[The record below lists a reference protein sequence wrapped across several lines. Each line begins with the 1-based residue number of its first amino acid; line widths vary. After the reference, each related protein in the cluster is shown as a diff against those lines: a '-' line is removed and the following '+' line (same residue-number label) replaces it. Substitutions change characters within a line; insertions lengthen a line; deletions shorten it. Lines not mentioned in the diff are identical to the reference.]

1 MEPLVQAGC
10 CDRDT
15 ERSQKLSSI
24 ETTAERALQLC
35 SRIVETEVVALPDAV
50 GRVSAGDT
58 VSLFSLPIHDHSAV
72 DGYALGSS
80 GKGSF
85 RIVGRLTAGETP
97 KDALNKSEAIR
108 IMTGAPVPE
117 GTECVVMQE
126 HASVESGYV
135 SPTFEVPV
143 GDNVRRTGEDVRAFD
158 TLVRAGTRLDA
169 RHTALLTA
177 SGLQNAG
184 VVRKVRVAVLS
195 TGNELRDTGV
205 GMGPG
210 HIFDT
215 NRPMLRAL
223 LSSNRTEITD
233 LGIERDNLEAIT
245 ATLKNAAR
253 THDLIITSGGVSVG
267 EEDHLK
273 PAVVA
278 AGGSIE
284 SWRMAI
290 KPGKPVALGK
300 IGNAVY
306 LGLPGNPLA
315 CFVDFLL
322 LGRPIIDGLSGATRR
337 DPLVQNAKAAF
348 EWTRRPGR
356 REFFPCNIVGTSE
369 EGLPLLEKTGR
380 AGSARLLPLIEADG
394 LGVVDA
400 DCTDVQ
406 PGSHLQFYPFRAD
419 MGL

>member
-1 MEPLVQAGC
+1 MEQLAQTGC
-10 CDRDT
+10 CDRDSEKGQT
-15 ERSQKLSSI
+15 LSSI
-24 ETTAERALQLC
+24 EKTIERALELC
-35 SRIVETEVVALPDAV
+35 PRISETEVVPLPEAV
-50 GRVSAGDT
+50 GRVSGGDT
-58 VSLFSLPIHDHSAV
+58 ISLFSLPIHDHSAV
-72 DGYALGSS
+72 DGYALGGS
-80 GKGSF
+80 GKKSF
-85 RIVGRLTAGETP
+85 KIIGRLTAGDTP
-97 KDALNKSEAIR
+97 QTTLKDDEAMR

-117 GTECVVMQE
+117 GTTCVVMQE
-126 HASVESGYV
+126 HAVVEDGFV
-135 SPTFEVPV
+135 NPTFEVPE
-143 GDNVRRTGEDVRAFD
+143 GDNVRRTGEDVKAFD

-169 RHTALLTA
+169 RHTAIMTA

-184 VVRKVRVAVLS
+184 VVRKIRVAILS

-223 LSSNRTEITD
+223 LSSNRTQVTD
-233 LGIERDNLEAIT
+233 LGIERDNLDAIT
-245 ATLKNAAR
+245 ETLRKASE

-273 PAVVA
+273 PAVIA

-290 KPGKPVALGK
+290 KPGKPVALGT

-337 DPLVQNAKAAF
+337 DALIQNAKAAF
-348 EWTRRPGR
+348 EWSRRPGR

-394 LGVVDA
+394 LGVVEA
-400 DCTDVQ
+400 ECTDVR
-406 PGSHLQFYPFRAD
+406 PGSRLKFYPFRAD

>member
-1 MEPLVQAGC
+1 MEQLAQNGC
-10 CDRDT
+10 CDRDSDK
-15 ERSQKLSSI
+15 SQTLSSI
-24 ETTAERALQLC
+24 EKTVERALELC
-35 SRIVETEVVALPDAV
+35 PRISETEVVPLPEAV
-50 GRVSAGDT
+50 GRVSGGDT
-58 VSLFSLPIHDHSAV
+58 ISLFSLPIHDHSAV
-72 DGYALGSS
+72 DGYALGGS
-80 GKGSF
+80 GKKSSK
-85 RIVGRLTAGETP
+85 IVGRLTAGDTP
-97 KDALNKSEAIR
+97 QTALQDGEAMR

-117 GTECVVMQE
+117 GTACVVMQE
-126 HASVESGYV
+126 HAVVADGFV
-135 SPTFEVPV
+135 SPTFDVPE
-143 GDNVRRTGEDVRAFD
+143 GDNVRRTGEDVKAFD

-169 RHTALLTA
+169 RHTAIMTA

-184 VVRKVRVAVLS
+184 VVRKVRVAILS

-223 LSSNRTEITD
+223 LSSNRTEVTD
-233 LGIERDNLEAIT
+233 LGIERDNLDAI
-245 ATLKNAAR
+245 AETLRKASQS
-253 THDLIITSGGVSVG
+253 HDLIITSGGVSVG

-273 PAVVA
+273 PAVIA
-278 AGGSIE
+278 AGGNIE

-290 KPGKPVALGK
+290 KPGKPVALGTVGK
-300 IGNAVY
+300 AVY

-322 LGRPIIDGLSGATRR
+322 LGRPIIDGLSGAARR
-337 DPLVQNAKAAF
+337 DALVQYAKAAF
-348 EWTRRPGR
+348 EWSRRPGR

-394 LGVVDA
+394 LGVVEA
-400 DCTDVQ
+400 ECTEIQ
-406 PGSHLQFYPFRAD
+406 AGSQLKFYPFRAD

>member
-10 CDRDT
+10 CDRGT
-15 ERSQKLSSI
+15 EKGPTLSSI
-24 ETTAERALQLC
+24 EATAERALQLC
-35 SRIVETEVVALPDAV
+35 SKIAETEIVTLPSAV

-80 GKGSF
+80 GTGSS
-85 RIVGRLTAGETP
+85 RIVGRLTAGDTP
-97 KDALNKSEAIR
+97 KGDLKPDEAIR

-117 GTECVVMQE
+117 GTACVVMQE
-126 HASVESGYV
+126 HTVVEDGFV
-135 SPTFEVPV
+135 RPTFGVPR
-143 GDNVRRTGEDVRAFD
+143 GDNVRRTGEDVKAFD

-169 RHTALLTA
+169 RHTALMTA

-184 VVRKVRVAVLS
+184 VARKVRVAILS

-223 LSSNRTEITD
+223 LSSNRTEVTD
-233 LGIERDNLEAIT
+233 LGIKRDDLEAIT
-245 ATLKNAAR
+245 ATLEAAAK

-273 PAVVA
+273 PAVIA
-278 AGGSIE
+278 AGGTIE
-284 SWRMAI
+284 SWQMAI

-300 IGNAVY
+300 IGDAVY

-322 LGRPIIDGLSGATRR
+322 LGRPIIDGLSGAARR
-337 DPLVQNAKAAF
+337 DPLVQNARAAF
-348 EWTRRPGR
+348 EWTRRAGR

-400 DCTDVQ
+400 DCTEVH
-406 PGSHLQFYPFRAD
+406 PGSRLQFYPFHAD